1 MGLERIRALYV
12 GQYHD
17 PWLWENRGLLN
28 LTEAGRDYPRRAE
41 EQMERRI
48 S

>member
-1 MGLERIRALYV
+1 VALERIREVYV

-17 PWLWENRGLLN
+17 PWVWEYHRLLN
-28 LTEAGRDYPRRAE
+28 LTEAGRDYGRRVE

-48 S
+48 T

>member
-17 PWLWENRGLLN
+17 PWVWGYRGLLN
-28 LTEAGRDYPRRAE
+28 LTEAGRDYARRVE
-41 EQMERRI
+41 EQVERRI

>member
-1 MGLERIRALYV
+1 VALERIREVYV
-12 GQYHD
+12 GQYDD
-17 PWLWENRGLLN
+17 PWVSENRGLLN
-28 LTEAGRDYPRRAE
+28 LTEAGRDYARRVE